1 MTSCCSVH
9 AANGEYPYLE
19 ELAYYLDEQL
29 ECEPFAHLD
38 AALNGLQVGQTGRP
52 GYGRRRVRKVAAA
65 VDASI
70 ESFER
75 AADLASDLLIV
86 HHGIFWGRPQSVVP
100 IVGATY
106 QRLALLIEKQLAL
119 YAVHLPLDA
128 HMQYGNNIHL
138 AQQLGLENIARFGNY
153 KGCCIG
159 CMGTFAKPQ
168 SMDDICHLLVLPP
181 GTPRWEFSRKA
192 KVRGVQ
198 TVAIVSGSGA
208 LTIEEAVAK
217 GCDLLITGEIN
228 HQHYHSAK
236 ELGLHIL
243 AMGHYR
249 SEMGGVVRLLQMLK
263 KKWPQIGTDFID
275 LPTGL

>member
-1 MTSCCSVH
+1 MSGCSVH

-19 ELAYYLDEQL
+19 EIADYLDEEL
-29 ECEPFAHLD
+29 ECEQFANLD
-38 AALNGLQVGQTGRP
+38 AAINGLQVGEAGNGQH
-52 GYGRRRVRKVAAA
+52 RVRKIAAA

-86 HHGIFWGRPQSVVP
+86 HHGIFWGQTHS
-100 IVGATY
+100 IVGTTY
-106 QRLALLIEKQLAL
+106 ERLALLIEKQLAL

-138 AQQLGLENIARFGNY
+138 AQQLGLENIARFGKY
-153 KGCCIG
+153 KGRYIG
-159 CMGTFAKPQ
+159 CMGTFAESQ
-168 SMDDICHLLVLPP
+168 RIEDVCHLLHLPSD
-181 GTPRWEFSRKA
+181 TPRWEFSRKA
-192 KVRGVQ
+192 QIRGIH

-208 LTIEEAVAK
+208 HTIEEAVAK
-217 GCDLLITGEIN
+217 GCDLLITGELH
-228 HQHYHSAK
+228 HQHYHNAK

-249 SEMGGVVRLLQMLK
+249 SEMGGVIRLLQMLK
-263 KKWPQIGTDFID
+263 KKWPCIATDFID